1 MGLVL
6 TLAACGGSDTPPQDT
21 VVDSSQ
27 VAKGA
32 EDARIVQLGGRN
44 FSIPSPV
51 QAAYAIRGAG
61 LNYNAALLAGTDKAG
76 AITERPRR
84 SLFLGMLGADM
95 AYVTVHG
102 DGQKALATLQ
112 TIERVGSELELS
124 NAFDRAL
131 IERFKSNLGSED
143 SLLRFSG
150 VAFRAADQ
158 YLKDNDRMDVST
170 YVLAGGW
177 LESLHLTVSDPAAAD
192 NAELMA
198 RIGEQRRSLD
208 DLVALIGSLPAD
220 EQDLRLLE
228 GLKALQV
235 TFSGIT
241 STYTYEAPVTEV
253 AKRTT
258 YINSKTG
265 VTITSEQFARIAT
278 QVSELRS
285 MILA

>member
-1 MGLVL
+1 M
-6 TLAACGGSDTPPQDT
+6 
-21 VVDSSQ
+21 DSTQ
-27 VAKGA
+27 VTDGTG
-32 EDARIVQLGGRN
+32 DARIVQLGGRN

-61 LNYNAALLAGTDKAG
+61 LKYNSALLAGLDKAG
-76 AITERPRR
+76 AITDRSRR

-112 TIERVGSELELS
+112 TIERIGSELELS

-131 IERFKSNLGSED
+131 LERFKTNLGSED

-158 YLKDNDRMDVST
+158 YLKDNDRMDVSA

-177 LESLHLTVSDPAAAD
+177 VESLHLTVSDPAAAD
-192 NAELMA
+192 NAALMA

-208 DLVALIGSLPAD
+208 DLVALIGSLPD
-220 EQDLRLLE
+220 EEQDLRLLE
-228 GLKALQV
+228 GLKGLQV

-241 STYTYEAPVTEV
+241 STYAYEAPVTEV
-253 AKRTT
+253 AQRTT
-258 YINSKTG
+258 FINSKSG
-265 VTITSEQFARIAT
+265 VVITPEQYATIAA
-278 QVSELRS
+278 QVAELRS